1 MAIAINSLPLRHE
14 LKFFISEEQ
23 HYLLSHALDRV
34 LDRDP
39 NGDENNEYAIRSL
52 YFDTVWNS
60 ALFDKLA
67 GVQNRDKYRIRIYN
81 YSDKVIKMECKT
93 KFGTLISK
101 RSISIPR
108 DLCEQLIAGDPTG
121 LETTRSGLL
130 NDVYREMTVNLLRP
144 VVLVDYVREAYLHPA
159 EEVRITFDK
168 QLRTGMRS
176 IELFDPYVPTISP
189 FDHGEMILEV
199 KYNQSL
205 PPYIRNLL
213 NTYCPNAI
221 QSAISK
227 YTWCRRFEEL
237 DPDA

>member
-1 MAIAINSLPLRHE
+1 MANPVNSLPLRHE
-14 LKFFISEEQ
+14 LKFFISEGQ

-34 LDRDP
+34 LERDP

-60 ALFDKLA
+60 ALFDKIA

-108 DLCEQLIAGDPTG
+108 ELCEQLMAGDPTG
-121 LETTRSGLL
+121 LENTRSGLL
-130 NDVYREMTVNLLRP
+130 NDVYREMTINLLRP
-144 VVLVDYVREAYLHPA
+144 VVLVDYVREAYLQPA

-168 QLRTGMRS
+168 KLSTGMRS
-176 IELFDPYVPTISP
+176 IDLFDPYVATVPP

-199 KYNQSL
+199 KYNHSL

-213 NTYCPNAI
+213 NT
-221 QSAISK
+221 
-227 YTWCRRFEEL
+227 
-237 DPDA
+237 

>member
-1 MAIAINSLPLRHE
+1 MNTLPLRHE
-14 LKFFISEEQ
+14 LKYFINEAQ
-23 HYLLSHALDRV
+23 YQVLSGILDHV
-34 LDRDP
+34 LHRDP
-39 NGDENNEYAIRSL
+39 NGDEYNEYHIRSL
-52 YFDTVWNS
+52 YFDTVFND
-60 ALFDKLA
+60 ALYDKID
-67 GVQNRDKYRIRIYN
+67 GNPNRDKYRIRIYN
-81 YSDKVIKMECKT
+81 FSDRVIKLECKT
-93 KFGTLISK
+93 KVGSLISK
-101 RSISIPR
+101 RSISIPKL
-108 DLCEQLIAGDPTG
+108 LCEQLMAGDPTG

-130 NDVYREMTVNLLRP
+130 NEVFREMTVNLLRP

>member
-1 MAIAINSLPLRHE
+1 MARAVNSLPLRHE

-189 FDHGEMILEV
+189 SRAPFQNTPGAGDLR
-199 KYNQSL
+199 NW
-205 PPYIRNLL
+205 IRM
-213 NTYCPNAI
+213 PE
-221 QSAISK
+221 
-227 YTWCRRFEEL
+227 RRQ
-237 DPDA
+237 PGS